1 MPVTQTAISV
11 GTTLVQVIAP
21 DSMSQRVTL
30 HNLETVA
37 SRQIWIGGSTLVQG
51 QSVHINSATILQLTI
66 EPGDALFAV
75 TTSGTYSLGVIVQ
88 KQD

>member
-1 MPVTQTAISV
+1 MPITQTAVSV
-11 GTTLVQVIAP
+11 GTALVQVVAP
-21 DSMSQRVTL
+21 DIQPVRVTM
-30 HNLETVA
+30 HNLESVA

-51 QSVHINSATILQLTI
+51 QSVHINSAIVLQLTLD
-66 EPGDALFAV
+66 PGDALYAV

>member
-1 MPVTQTAISV
+1 MPITQTTYSV
-11 GTTLVQVIAP
+11 GTALTQVVAP
-21 DSMSQRVTL
+21 DTMPTKVTL
-30 HNLETVA
+30 HNLESVA

-51 QSVHINSATILQLTI
+51 QSVHLNSAIVLQLTLD
-66 EPGDALFAV
+66 PGDGLYAV

>member
-11 GTTLVQVIAP
+11 GTSLVQVVAP
-21 DSMSQRVTL
+21 DTMAQRVTL

-51 QSVHINSATILQLTI
+51 QSVHINSATILQLTM
-66 EPGDALFAV
+66 EPGDPLYAV

>member
-1 MPVTQTAISV
+1 MPTTQTAISV
-11 GTTLVQVIAP
+11 GTTLVQVVAP
-21 DSMSQRVTL
+21 DIMAQRVTL

-51 QSVHINSATILQLTI
+51 QSVHVNSATILQLTI